1 MKGDIN
7 MTDQL
12 TIEMIEKIINHP
24 EMDTEQK
31 AVAIIGLHRVDMNN
45 LLNLASNKFS
55 EITDELRRDL

>member
-1 MKGDIN
+1 MI
-7 MTDQL
+7 DQL

-24 EMDTEQK
+24 EMDAEQK

-55 EITDELRRDL
+55 EVTDELRRDI